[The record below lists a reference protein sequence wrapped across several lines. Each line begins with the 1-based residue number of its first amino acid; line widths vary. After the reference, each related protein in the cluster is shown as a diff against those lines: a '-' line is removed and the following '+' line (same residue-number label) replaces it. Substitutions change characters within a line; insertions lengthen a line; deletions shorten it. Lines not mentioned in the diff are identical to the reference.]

1 MKENMFDMSKEQA
14 KLASHFRVITALVY
28 LLFLCMLVGGAIL
41 IYAIVKATQHVEKD
55 GLKSVVEEVW
65 NGKSLPSSANTQQ

>member
-1 MKENMFDMSKEQA
+1 MRIIKLISVLALMFA
-14 KLASHFRVITALVY
+14 AITLAS
-28 LLFLCMLVGGAIL
+28 L
-41 IYAIVKATQHVEKD
+41 IYVTVKVTHHIAKF